1 MIIIRNPYVQ
11 VLGGI
16 FWDIKANYEAP
27 TQEGRPGDIRLVL
40 PYPKGQPT
48 FKDYVGQYREQYM
61 DAMCTATND
70 SSYPWT
76 QTDNVLQSTNHN
88 HNSSS
93 TYKLTF
99 KKAGVLT
106 FEYNVSSEG
115 SSDPLTIKHNTTTLV
130 NKGGTGNSYTA
141 QTITVAVNDTV
152 EFTYKKDYSV
162 SSGQDTAYIRDL
174 WLDPEDGIADIP
186 GIPGIPESVYD
197 EFNTVWQ
204 EWRKGLPLPNLSD
217 VEHVSIN
224 TNLLV
229 NDGNVFAEN
238 GIFLF
243 SALDGKLGTAEAQ
256 LFNNRTV
263 GIDTYLSR
271 SVVNVDGLQLVCDVY
286 VWDIKTKTWVKVELQ
301 RLPMVKVE
309 HLNIASWVSNG
320 VSAGDISV
328 WDALNISEA
337 TSTYHN
343 TGNHAFEEQFD
354 ILSWISTGITATQLN
369 VWTQLNI
376 TDGGTLTINNNPTPF

>member
-27 TQEGRPGDIRLVL
+27 TGEGRPGDIRLVM
-40 PYPKGQPT
+40 PYPRGQPT

-76 QTDNVLQSTNHN
+76 QVDNVLQSTNHN

-115 SSDPLTIKHNTTTLV
+115 SDPLTIKHNATTLV
-130 NKGGTGNSYTA
+130 SKGGIGNSYTVR
-141 QTITVAVNDTV
+141 TVTVAVNDTV
-152 EFTYKKDYSV
+152 AFTYKKDGSV
-162 SSGQDTAYIRDL
+162 NSGQDTAYIKDL
-174 WLDPEDGIADIP
+174 WLEPEGGAADII
-186 GIPGIPESVYD
+186 GIPGLPDSIYD
-197 EFNTVWQ
+197 EFNAAWQ
-204 EWRKGLPLPNLSD
+204 EWRDGLPLPNLSE
-217 VEHVSIN
+217 VEQVSIN

-229 NDGNVFAEN
+229 NDGNVFGEN

-243 SALDGKLGTAEAQ
+243 SARDGTLGEAEAQ

-263 GIDTYLSR
+263 EIDTYLSR
-271 SVVNVDGLQLVCDVY
+271 SVVNVGGLQLICDVY
-286 VWDIKTKTWVKVELQ
+286 VWDIKTHTWVKVDFE
-301 RLPMVKVE
+301 RLPMTFKDTFDIVSWISNGISTEDIPIWDK
-309 HLNIASWVSNG
+309 LNLTETVSPYKNTGAHAFDEQLSILSWVSTDL
-320 VSAGDISV
+320 DI
-328 WDALNISEA
+328 
-337 TSTYHN
+337 
-343 TGNHAFEEQFD
+343 
-354 ILSWISTGITATQLN
+354 
-369 VWTQLNI
+369 TQLNI
-376 TDGGTLTINNNPTPF
+376 WTELNIVDSGTITKNDNPTPF

>member
-16 FWDIKANYEAP
+16 FWDIKASYEAP

-40 PYPKGQPT
+40 HYPKGQPVLQ
-48 FKDYVGQYREQYM
+48 DYLNPYLDTIR
-61 DAMCTATND
+61 TITND
-70 SSYPWT
+70 PAYPWK
-76 QTDNVLQSTNHN
+76 QVDNVLQSTNHT
-88 HNSSS
+88 HSKHGW
-93 TYKLTF
+93 YRLKF
-99 KKAGVLT
+99 DVAGTLT
-106 FEYNVSSEG
+106 FEYMVSSEG
-115 SSDPLTIKHNTTTLV
+115 SDYLYIKHNSTNLVTTS
-130 NKGGTGNSYTA
+130 GTNNSYKPLSIIIA
-141 QTITVAVNDTV
+141 AGDTV
-152 EFTYKKDYSV
+152 EFKYTKDSSV
-162 SSGQDTAYIRDL
+162 SSGQDTAYIKDL
-174 WLDPEDGIADIP
+174 LFEPEG
-186 GIPGIPESVYD
+186 GIPESVYN
-197 EFNTVWQ
+197 EFNAAWQ
-204 EWRKGLPLPNLSD
+204 EWRDGLPLPNLSE
-217 VEHVSIN
+217 VEQVSIN

-229 NDGNVFAEN
+229 NDGNVFGEN

-271 SVVNVDGLQLVCDVY
+271 SVVNIDGMQLACDVY
-286 VWDIKTKTWVKVELQ
+286 VWDIKTHTWVRVELQ

-309 HLNIASWVSNG
+309 HLDIASWVSNG
-320 VSAGDISV
+320 VSADGVSV
-328 WDALNISEA
+328 WDALNLTETA
-337 TSTYHN
+337 STYHN

-369 VWTQLNI
+369 IWAQLNI

>member
-48 FKDYVGQYREQYM
+48 LQDYLNPYLDTIRTV
-61 DAMCTATND
+61 TND
-70 SSYPWT
+70 PAYPWK
-76 QTDNVLQSTNHN
+76 QVDNVLQSTVHKGSK
-88 HNSSS
+88 HGW
-93 TYKLTF
+93 YRLKF
-99 KKAGVLT
+99 DVAGTLT
-106 FEYNVSSEG
+106 FEWNVSSE
-115 SSDPLTIKHNTTTLV
+115 SSDRLHITHNTTLLV
-130 NKGGTGNSYTA
+130 NQGGTNNTYKPLSI
-141 QTITVAVNDTV
+141 TIAANDTV
-152 EFTYKKDYSV
+152 EFKYVKDS
-162 SSGQDTAYIRDL
+162 SGNSGQDTAYIKDL
-174 WLDPEDGIADIP
+174 LFEPEG
-186 GIPGIPESVYD
+186 GIPDSVYN
-197 EFNTVWQ
+197 EFNAAWQ
-204 EWRKGLPLPNLSD
+204 EWRDGLPLPNLSE
-217 VEHVSIN
+217 VEQVSIN

-229 NDGNVFAEN
+229 NDGNVFGEN

-243 SALDGKLGTAEAQ
+243 SARDGTLGEAEAQ

-271 SVVNVDGLQLVCDVY
+271 SVVNIGGMQLVCDVY
-286 VWDIKTKTWVKVELQ
+286 VWDIKTKTWVKAECQ
-301 RLPMVKVE
+301 RLPIVKVE

-320 VSAGDISV
+320 VSVEGFSV
-328 WDALNISEA
+328 WDELSISEA

-354 ILSWISTGITATQLN
+354 ILSWISNGITVTQLN
-369 VWTQLNI
+369 IWTQLNI

>member
-16 FWDIKANYEAP
+16 FWDIKASYEAP

-48 FKDYVGQYREQYM
+48 LQDYLNPYLDTIRTV
-61 DAMCTATND
+61 TND
-70 SSYPWT
+70 PAYPWK
-76 QTDNVLQSTNHN
+76 QVDNVLQSTVHTGSK
-88 HNSSS
+88 HGW
-93 TYKLTF
+93 YRLKF
-99 KKAGVLT
+99 DVAGTLT
-106 FEYNVSSEG
+106 FEYMVSSE
-115 SSDPLTIKHNTTTLV
+115 SSDYLHISHNDTRLVSISGTNNTYKPLSITI
-130 NKGGTGNSYTA
+130 A
-141 QTITVAVNDTV
+141 ANDTV
-152 EFTYKKDYSV
+152 EFKYVKDSSV
-162 SSGQDTAYIRDL
+162 NSGQDTAYIKDL
-174 WLDPEDGIADIP
+174 LFEPEG
-186 GIPGIPESVYD
+186 GIPESVYN
-197 EFNTVWQ
+197 EFNTAWQ
-204 EWRKGLPLPNLSD
+204 EWRDGLTLPDISD
-217 VEHVSIN
+217 IEQVSIN

-229 NDGNVFAEN
+229 NDGNVFGEN

-243 SALDGKLGTAEAQ
+243 SALDGTLGTAEAQ

-263 GIDTYLSR
+263 GIDTCLSR
-271 SVVNVDGLQLVCDVY
+271 SVVNIGGLQLVCDVY
-286 VWDIKTKTWVKVELQ
+286 VWDIKTHMWVRVELQ

-320 VSAGDISV
+320 VSAEGVSV

-369 VWTQLNI
+369 VWAQLNI
-376 TDGGTLTINNNPTPF
+376 TDGGTITINNNPTPF

>member
-16 FWDIKANYEAP
+16 FWDIKASYEAP

-61 DAMCTATND
+61 DAMCTATNS

-76 QTDNVLQSTNHN
+76 QTGNVLQSTNHN

-115 SSDPLTIKHNTTTLV
+115 SDPLTIKHNSTTLV
-130 NKGGTGNSYTA
+130 NKGGTENSYTV
-141 QTITVAVNDTV
+141 QTVTVAVNDTV
-152 EFTYKKDYSV
+152 EFTYKKDSSV
-162 SSGQDTAYIRDL
+162 HSGQDTAYIKDL
-174 WLDPEDGIADIP
+174 WFEPEGGIADIP
-186 GIPGIPESVYD
+186 GIPESIYN
-197 EFNTVWQ
+197 EFNADWQ
-204 EWRKGLPLPNLSD
+204 EWREGLPLPNLSS
-217 VEHVSIN
+217 VEQVCIN
-224 TNLLV
+224 TNLIDT
-229 NDGNVFAEN
+229 DGNVFGEN

-243 SALDGKLGTAEAQ
+243 SALNGTLGEAEAQ

-263 GIDTYLSR
+263 GIDIYLSR
-271 SVVNVDGLQLVCDVY
+271 SVVNIDGIQLVCDVY
-286 VWDIKTKTWVKVELQ
+286 IWDIKTHAWVKAECQ

-309 HLNIASWVSNG
+309 HLNITDWYIAGVDVSNIQAWNLLNPQETITSSVNMG
-320 VSAGDISV
+320 VHEFAE
-328 WDALNISEA
+328 N
-337 TSTYHN
+337 
-343 TGNHAFEEQFD
+343 FD
-354 ILSWISTGITATQLN
+354 IANWYTPVGLPTTFSSWSQLSP
-369 VWTQLNI
+369 V
-376 TDGGTLTINNNPTPF
+376 DGGTITKNDNPIPF

>member
-16 FWDIKANYEAP
+16 FWDIKATYEVP

-40 PYPKGQPT
+40 PYPRGQPT
-48 FKDYVGQYREQYM
+48 FKDYVGPYREQYM

-76 QTDNVLQSTNHN
+76 QVDNILQSTNHN
-88 HNSSS
+88 HSSSS
-93 TYKLTF
+93 TYTLTF

-115 SSDPLTIKHNTTTLV
+115 SSDPLIIKHNTTTLV
-130 NKGGTGNSYTA
+130 NKSGTGNSYTA
-141 QTITVAVNDTV
+141 QTVTVAVNDTV
-152 EFTYKKDYSV
+152 EFTYKKDSSV
-162 SSGQDTAYIRDL
+162 HSGQDTAYIKDL
-174 WLDPEDGIADIP
+174 WLDPTGGVADII
-186 GIPGIPESVYD
+186 GIPGIPDSVYN
-197 EFNTVWQ
+197 EFNAVWQ
-204 EWRKGLPLPNLSD
+204 EWRDGLPLPNLSE
-217 VEHVSIN
+217 VEQVSIN

-243 SALDGKLGTAEAQ
+243 SALDGTLGEAEAQ

-271 SVVNVDGLQLVCDVY
+271 SVVNIGGMQLICDVY
-286 VWDIKTKTWVKVELQ
+286 VWDIKTHTWIKVDLE
-301 RLPMVKVE
+301 RLPIVKVE

-320 VSAGDISV
+320 VSAEDISI
-328 WDALNISEA
+328 WDNLNIAETA
-337 TSTYHN
+337 STYHN

-354 ILSWISTGITATQLN
+354 ILSWISNGITATQLN